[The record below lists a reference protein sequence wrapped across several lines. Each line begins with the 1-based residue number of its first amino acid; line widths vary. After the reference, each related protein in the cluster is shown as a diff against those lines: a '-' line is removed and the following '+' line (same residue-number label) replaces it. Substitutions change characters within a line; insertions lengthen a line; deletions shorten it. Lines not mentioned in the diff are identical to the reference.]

1 MKILQVNKYYY
12 PRGGADR
19 YFLDLSSALEKAGHE
34 VAVFAMQHPKNEVT
48 PWSRYFVSRIS
59 FNEGG
64 KKNKL
69 KTPGRVLYSLEA
81 KRKFTQLIKDFQPD
95 IIHIHN
101 IYHQLSPSI
110 LDAAAHAKI
119 PVVMH
124 LHDYKLICPNHALF
138 TEGAYCERCR
148 PQHYLQCL
156 KHRCVK
162 NSLSASALATLE
174 MYLHHSVLKI
184 YEKRVNLF
192 IAPSIFMKNTVGRF
206 GQDEKKIRVIYNPY
220 GQEFSSD
227 NQTKEQT
234 ENKNTTDNNQ
244 ENYFLYFGRLSEEK
258 GLPILVQAAALAGQK
273 VKIAG
278 DGPEEAALQTLAA
291 KLKAPVEFLGLKTA
305 AELKPLIRDSQ
316 AVIIPSIWGE
326 NMPLS
331 LLETFSLGKPVI
343 ASNIGGMPEIVHD
356 KVNGL
361 LCNPGDVKNLAEKML
376 TISKLDGRALGKNAR
391 DAVKDLTPEK
401 NTAAVITVYQE
412 LIKKNNQ

>member
-34 VAVFAMQHPKNEVT
+34 VAVFAMQHPKNATT
-48 PWSRYFVSRIS
+48 PWSRYFVSRVS

-64 KKNKL
+64 GKNKF
-69 KTPGRVLYSLEA
+69 KIPGRVLYSLEA
-81 KRKFTQLIKDFQPD
+81 KRKFTELIKDFQPD

-110 LDAAAHAKI
+110 LDAAARFKI
-119 PVVMH
+119 PVIMH

-138 TEGAYCERCR
+138 TEGKYCERCR

-162 NSLSASALATLE
+162 NSFAPSALAALE

-184 YEKRVNLF
+184 YEKRISVF
-192 IAPSIFMKNTVGRF
+192 IAPSAFMKNTAERF
-206 GQDEKKIRVIYNPY
+206 GQDGKKIRVIYNPY
-220 GQEFSSD
+220 GQEFDSND
-227 NQTKEQT
+227 LIKEKT
-234 ENKNTTDNNQ
+234 ENKNIADNKK

-258 GLPILVQAAALAGQK
+258 GLSILIQAAALAGQK
-273 VKIAG
+273 VKLAG
-278 DGPEEAALQTLAA
+278 TGPEEAALQTLT
-291 KLKAPVEFLGLKTA
+291 KNLKAPVEFLGLKTA
-305 AELKPLIRDSQ
+305 AELKPLISDSQ

-331 LLETFSLGKPVI
+331 LLEAFSLGKPVI
-343 ASNIGGMPEIVHD
+343 ASNIGGLPEIVHD
-356 KVNGL
+356 GINGL
-361 LCNPGDVKNLAEKML
+361 LCNPGDAHDLAEKML
-376 TISKLDGRALGKNAR
+376 AISKLDGRTLRKNAQ

-401 NTAAVITVYQE
+401 NTAAVLAVYQE
-412 LIKKNNQ
+412 LIKNK

>member
-19 YFLDLSSALEKAGHE
+19 YFLDLSAALEKAGHE
-34 VAVFAMQHPKNEVT
+34 VAVFAMQHPKNTAT
-48 PWSRYFVSRIS
+48 PWSRYFVSRVS
-59 FNEGG
+59 FNEGSL
-64 KKNKL
+64 KNKL
-69 KTPGRVLYSLEA
+69 KIPGRVLYSREA
-81 KRKFTQLIKDFQPD
+81 KRKFTQLIKDFQPN

-110 LDAAAHAKI
+110 LDAAACFKI

-148 PQHYLQCL
+148 PRRYSQCL

-162 NSLSASALATLE
+162 NSLSASALAALE

-184 YEKRVNLF
+184 YEKRISAF
-192 IAPSIFMKNTVGRF
+192 IAPSAFMKNTVGRF

-234 ENKNTTDNNQ
+234 ENKNTTDNNK
-244 ENYFLYFGRLSEEK
+244 EKYFLYFGRLSEEK
-258 GLPILVQAAALAGQK
+258 GLSILIQAAALAGQT
-273 VKIAG
+273 VKLAG
-278 DGPEEAALQTLAA
+278 TGPEEAVLQTLA
-291 KLKAPVEFLGLKTA
+291 KNLKAPVEFLGLKTA
-305 AELKPLIRDSQ
+305 TELKPLISNSQ

-331 LLETFSLGKPVI
+331 LLEAFSLGKPVI
-343 ASNIGGMPEIVHD
+343 ASNIGGMPEIVHNE
-356 KVNGL
+356 VNGL
-361 LCNPGDVKNLAEKML
+361 LCNPGDVKDLAEKML
-376 TISKLDGRALGKNAR
+376 AISKLDGRALGKNAQDTVR
-391 DAVKDLTPEK
+391 DLTPEK
-401 NTAAVITVYQE
+401 NTAAVLAVYQE
-412 LIKKNNQ
+412 LIKKKK